1 MRLLE
6 LLKDAG
12 CNPRSYGSY
21 LTCTARYR
29 GGDDPGSVAI
39 YLQTNIVKDFV
50 TGHSFSLEEFLKLT
64 LKLKDLKQVEQI
76 LEDKAKYYTGFNND
90 VEDPFNRSVKYY
102 SREDIVDLK
111 QDGSY
116 WNRRGISD
124 ETLKVF
130 EGGICEVGK
139 MYQRYVFPIFDA
151 RKKIQGFSGRDVTGK
166 SKIKWKHIGRK
177 NEWAYP
183 FIFNYKFI
191 RESKQLILVESIGD
205 MLSLWESGIKNTG
218 ITFGTEAGGGLLKAI
233 IRLDPDQ
240 IVIATNNDENR
251 AGQKAAMKI
260 RSTLIDGFFDPAQ
273 IHICHPFKNDFGDQT
288 IEENKE
294 WYSNL

>member
-12 CNPRSYGSY
+12 CNPRHYGTY
-21 LTCTARYR
+21 LTCRARYR
-29 GGDDPGSVAI
+29 GGDDSGSVAI
-39 YLQTNIVKDFV
+39 YLQNNIVKDFV
-50 TGHSFSLEEFLKLT
+50 TGHVFSLEEFLKMT
-64 LKLKDLKQVEQI
+64 LNLKDVKQVEQI

-90 VEDPFNRSVKYY
+90 AEDPFNKSAKYY
-102 SREDIVDLK
+102 SNDDLVDLK
-111 QDGSY
+111 QDYSY
-116 WNRRGISD
+116 WNNRGVSD

-130 EGGICEVGK
+130 GGGLCATGK
-139 MYQRYVFPIFDA
+139 MYQRYVFPIFDS

-183 FIFNYKFI
+183 FIFTHQFI
-191 RESKQLILVESIGD
+191 KETKQLILIESIGD

-240 IVIATNNDENR
+240 IIVATNNDENK
-251 AGQKAAMKI
+251 AGQKAATKI
-260 RSTLIDGFFDPAQ
+260 RSTLVEFFDPAQ
-273 IHICHPFKNDFGDQT
+273 IYIYHPFKNDFGDQT
-288 IEENKE
+288 VEENKE
-294 WYSNL
+294 WYSGI

>member
-12 CNPRSYGSY
+12 CNPRHYGSY
-21 LTCTARYR
+21 LTCRARYR
-29 GGDDPGSVAI
+29 GGDDSGSVAI
-39 YLQTNIVKDFV
+39 YLQNNIVKDFV
-50 TGHSFSLEEFLKLT
+50 TGHVFSLEEFLKMT
-64 LKLKDLKQVEQI
+64 LNLKDIKQVEQI

-90 VEDPFNRSVKYY
+90 VEDPFNKTSKYY
-102 SREDIVDLK
+102 SNDDLVDLK
-111 QDGSY
+111 QDYSY
-116 WNRRGISD
+116 WNGRGVSD

-130 EGGICEVGK
+130 GGGLCTTGK

-151 RKKIQGFSGRDVTGK
+151 RKKIQGFSGRDITGK
-166 SKIKWKHIGRK
+166 SKIKWKHLGRK

-183 FIFNYKFI
+183 FIFSHQYIK
-191 RESKQLILVESIGD
+191 ETKQLILVESIGD

-240 IVIATNNDENR
+240 IIVATNNDENR
-251 AGQKAAMKI
+251 AGQKAATKI
-260 RSTLIDGFFDPAQ
+260 RSTLVEFFDPAQ
-273 IHICHPFKNDFGDQT
+273 IHIYHPFKNDFGDQT

-294 WYSNL
+294 WYSSI

>member
-12 CNPRSYGSY
+12 CKPRNYGSY
-21 LTCTARYR
+21 LTCTASYR
-29 GGDDPGSVAI
+29 GGDDPGSVGI
-39 YLQTNIVKDFV
+39 YLQNNIVKDFV
-50 TGHSFSLEEFLKLT
+50 TGSIFSLEEFLKLT

-90 VEDPFNRSVKYY
+90 IEDPFNKSAKYY
-102 SREDIVDLK
+102 SNNDIVNFK

-116 WNRRGISD
+116 WHRRGISD

-130 EGGICEVGK
+130 QGGLCTEGK
-139 MYQRYVFPIFDA
+139 MFQRYVFPIFDA
-151 RKKIQGFSGRDVTGK
+151 RKKIQGFSGRDATGK
-166 SKIKWKHIGRK
+166 SKIKWKHIGRR

-183 FIFNYKFI
+183 FIFNHQFI
-191 RESKQLILVESIGD
+191 KETKQLILVESIGD

-218 ITFGTEAGGGLLKAI
+218 ITFGTEAGGGLLKAMV
-233 IRLDPDQ
+233 RLDPDS

-251 AGQKAAMKI
+251 AGQKAAIKI
-260 RSTLIDGFFDPAQ
+260 RSTLLEFFDPAQ
-273 IHICHPFKNDFGDQT
+273 IFTYHPYKNDFGDQT

-294 WYSNL
+294 WYSNI

>member
-12 CNPRSYGSY
+12 CNPRNYGSY
-21 LTCTARYR
+21 LTCSASYR

-39 YLQTNIVKDFV
+39 YLQTNVVKDFV
-50 TGHSFSLEEFLKLT
+50 TGHSFSLQEFLKLT
-64 LKLKDLKQVEQI
+64 LRLKDIKQVEKI
-76 LEDKAKYYTGFNND
+76 LEDKARYYTGFSND
-90 VEDPFNRSVKYY
+90 IEDPFNKGTKYY
-102 SREDIVDLK
+102 SNDDLVDLK
-111 QDGSY
+111 EDYSY

-130 EGGICEVGK
+130 GGGLCLTGK

-151 RKKIQGFSGRDVTGK
+151 RRKILGFSGRDVTGK
-166 SKIKWKHIGRK
+166 SKIKWKHLGRK
-177 NEWAYP
+177 NEWGYP
-183 FIFNYKFI
+183 FIFSHQYIK
-191 RESKQLILVESIGD
+191 ETKELILVESIGD
-205 MLSLWESGIKNTG
+205 MLSLWESGIRNTG

-233 IRLDPDQ
+233 IRLDPDS

-251 AGQKAAMKI
+251 AGQKAAAKI
-260 RSTLIDGFFDPAQ
+260 RSTLVGFFDPAQ
-273 IHICHPFKNDFGDQT
+273 ITIYHPYKNDFGDQS

-294 WYSNL
+294 WYSNI

>member
-12 CNPRSYGSY
+12 CNPRHYGSY
-21 LTCTARYR
+21 LTCTASYR
-29 GGDDPGSVAI
+29 GGDDPGSVGI
-39 YLQTNIVKDFV
+39 YLQNNIVKDFV
-50 TGHSFSLEEFLKLT
+50 TGNVFSLEEFLKLT
-64 LKLKDLKQVEQI
+64 LKLKDIKQVEQI
-76 LEDKAKYYTGFNND
+76 LEDKAKYYTGFNNNI
-90 VEDPFNRSVKYY
+90 EDPFNKSTKYY
-102 SREDIVDLK
+102 SNEDIVDLK
-111 QDGSY
+111 KDGSY

-124 ETLKVF
+124 ETLKIF
-130 EGGICEVGK
+130 EGGVCEIGK

-183 FIFNYKFI
+183 FIFSHQFI

-218 ITFGTEAGGGLLKAI
+218 ITFGTEIGGGLLKAI
-233 IRLDPDQ
+233 IRLDPDK
-240 IVIATNNDENR
+240 IVIATNNDANK
-251 AGQKAAMKI
+251 AGQKAAIKI
-260 RSTLIDGFFDPAQ
+260 RSSLIDAFFDPAQ
-273 IHICHPFKNDFGDQT
+273 IQVFHPYKNDFGDQT
-288 IEENKE
+288 VEENKE
-294 WYSNL
+294 WYGQL

>member
-12 CNPRSYGSY
+12 CNPRNYGSY
-21 LTCTARYR
+21 LTCSASYR

-64 LKLKDLKQVEQI
+64 LRLKDVKQVEKI
-76 LEDKAKYYTGFNND
+76 LEDKARYYTGFSND
-90 VEDPFNRSVKYY
+90 LEDPFNKGTKYY
-102 SREDIVDLK
+102 SNDDLVDLK
-111 QDGSY
+111 EDYSY
-116 WNRRGISD
+116 WNRRGVSD

-130 EGGICEVGK
+130 GGGLCLTGK

-151 RKKIQGFSGRDVTGK
+151 RKKILGFSGRDVTGK
-166 SKIKWKHIGRK
+166 SKIKWKHLGRK
-177 NEWAYP
+177 NEWGYP
-183 FIFNYKFI
+183 FIFSHQYVK
-191 RESKQLILVESIGD
+191 ETKELILVESIGD
-205 MLSLWESGIKNTG
+205 MLSLWESGIRNTG

-233 IRLDPDQ
+233 IRLDPDS

-251 AGQKAAMKI
+251 AGQKAAAKI
-260 RSTLIDGFFDPAQ
+260 RSTLVGFFDPAQ
-273 IHICHPFKNDFGDQT
+273 ITVYHPYKNDFGDQS
-288 IEENKE
+288 IKENKE
-294 WYSNL
+294 WYSNI

>member
-12 CNPRSYGSY
+12 CNPRHYGTY

-29 GGDDPGSVAI
+29 GGDDPGSVGI
-39 YLQTNIVKDFV
+39 YLQNNIVKDFV
-50 TGHSFSLEEFLKLT
+50 TGHVFSLEEFLKLT
-64 LKLKDLKQVEQI
+64 LKLKDIKQVEQI

-90 VEDPFNRSVKYY
+90 IEDPFNKSAKYY
-102 SREDIVDLK
+102 SNDDIVDLK

-116 WNRRGISD
+116 WNRRGISN
-124 ETLKVF
+124 ETLKIF
-130 EGGICEVGK
+130 QGGLCTEGK
-139 MYQRYVFPIFDA
+139 MYQRYVFPIFDS

-183 FIFNYKFI
+183 FIFSHKYIK
-191 RESKQLILVESIGD
+191 ETKQLILVESIGD

-240 IVIATNNDENR
+240 IVIATNNDENK
-251 AGQKAAMKI
+251 AGQKAATKI
-260 RSTLIDGFFDPAQ
+260 RSTFVEFFDPAQ
-273 IHICHPFKNDFGDQT
+273 ILIYHPFKNDFGDQT
-288 IEENKE
+288 VEENKE
-294 WYSNL
+294 WYSSI